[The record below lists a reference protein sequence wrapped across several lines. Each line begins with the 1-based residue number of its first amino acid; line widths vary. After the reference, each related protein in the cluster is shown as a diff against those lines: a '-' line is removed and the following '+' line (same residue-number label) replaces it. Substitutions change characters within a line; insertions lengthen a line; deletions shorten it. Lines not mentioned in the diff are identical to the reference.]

1 MISKMNF
8 ERFIE
13 TYSDSN
19 DDSRIGC
26 VGSIISTSL
35 ENAELDEDITKDKK
49 SSTQSGVSI
58 LETGQDKIQRD
69 YCKNATFCQ
78 IKNWKDILD
87 GWSIRSNERF

>member
-1 MISKMNF
+1 MTYINNLRRIRITKTRVVTMISKMNF

-58 LETGQDKIQRD
+58 LETG
-69 YCKNATFCQ
+69 
-78 IKNWKDILD
+78 
-87 GWSIRSNERF
+87 